1 MESAVMKKV
10 KSMLV
15 VLGVAAA
22 LAVASVAAAQDVPP
36 GPPQGQMDMQQPG
49 GPGMQQPGGRG
60 GLHGDRGGRNVAE
73 GLRQVVQIAADETG
87 LTPREIAA
95 QVMQGSTL
103 AEVIT
108 ANGGDVQAVIDAAI
122 AALTDRISQAVAAG
136 SLTQQQ
142 ADEMLANLSAVIDQ
156 ALNGAYRLGE
166 GRGISRDQVQENG
179 ARILVQA
186 AADATGLTP
195 QAVLAELRQ
204 GSTLT
209 EVVTAN
215 GGSVQAVLDTALQS
229 ATDRI
234 NQAVASGRMTQAQA
248 DELIANLTQRLTS
261 MMNGD
266 LAAVGAGVR
275 ERIDV
280 IRLVLDQTGLTGPEL
295 RQQLAGG
302 ATLGEVLTA
311 NGVDIS
317 AFVTDISA
325 RAAARLNV
333 LVVDGRIT
341 QERADEL
348 LASFQANLRERL
360 DQPGSGVPRNGEGV
374 GV

>member
-1 MESAVMKKV
+1 
-10 KSMLV
+10 
-15 VLGVAAA
+15 
-22 LAVASVAAAQDVPP
+22 
-36 GPPQGQMDMQQPG
+36 
-49 GPGMQQPGGRG
+49 
-60 GLHGDRGGRNVAE
+60 
-73 GLRQVVQIAADETG
+73 VVQIAADETG

-95 QVMQGSTL
+95 LVMQGSTL